1 MEISEFN
8 PEKDFKNKTLYL
20 MKDIIE
26 AFYGEPQRIRYW
38 QDLGVPVLFTG
49 EDRMVRG
56 MTPSG

>member
-1 MEISEFN
+1 
-8 PEKDFKNKTLYL
+8 